1 MYNLFISTMT
11 EDKLITLLKQTKSES
26 FAIQKFGA
34 KESGPRFIVLVKTN
48 NVDKLVSTFSGTEF
62 KIETSEQLAVFD
74 KNPIIEHFSSDF
86 KQSFVEFKASKKA
99 DVLPQKNKHNN
110 FKKTSFRQQNYKKKN
125 NYIATK
131 SMRI

>member
-1 MYNLFISTMT
+1 MA
-11 EDKLITLLKQTKSES
+11 EDKLVILLKQTNSE
-26 FAIQKFGA
+26 FTIRRFDV
-34 KESGPRFIVLVKTN
+34 KESAPKFIVLVKTN
-48 NVDKLVSTFSGTEF
+48 NVDKLVSAFSGTEF

-74 KNPIIEHFSSDF
+74 KNPIIEHFSSAF
-86 KQSFVEFKASKKA
+86 KQSFVEFKAFKKA